1 MSPLIVPKC
10 ERKKRR
16 GDDKELSQA
25 RRLTANAFFAPE
37 AVVWDSPPIYKA
49 YDFISRSRSY
59 QASCFMAPIS

>member
-25 RRLTANAFFAPE
+25 RRLTANAFLHLKWLYGIATRYAKHTAPFPA
-37 AVVWDSPPIYKA
+37 AVHIRRLVS
-49 YDFISRSRSY
+49 
-59 QASCFMAPIS
+59 